1 MKTIKYRSNLV
12 AGIVSLIFGVAV
24 CLLIP
29 SQIGIGFGESGGVTP
44 RTFPYVLGFVC
55 ALFGLLLIIQSLVL
69 KKDTVKELHLSKEL
83 KAFAYMAV
91 LILYAILFRF
101 SFIAATLILGA
112 ATLLFLRCK
121 KPLYYVIV
129 LAMVVLLYLA
139 LTQLLHI
146 RLP

>member
-1 MKTIKYRSNLV
+1 MKTIKFRSNLA
-12 AGIVSLIFGVAV
+12 AGIVSTIFGIAV
-24 CLLIP
+24 CILTP
-29 SQIGIGFGESGGVTP
+29 MQISIGFTESVGITP
-44 RTFPYVLGFVC
+44 RTFPYVLGGVC
-55 ALFGLLLIIQSLVL
+55 ALFGILLIIQSLVF
-69 KKDTVKELHLSKEL
+69 KKDTVKELHLGKEL
-83 KAFAYMAV
+83 TALAYMAV
-91 LILYAILFRF
+91 LILYAILFQY

-139 LTQLLHI
+139 LTQVLHI